1 VTVADKTELE
11 IHIGPD
17 GTVKITTHGLRGEA
31 CIEETKALEQALG
44 RVLRREKTGEYYGQ
58 SASTKAGVR
67 NR

>member
-31 CIEETKALEQALG
+31 CMEETRALEQALG
-44 RVLRREKTGEYYGQ
+44 RVLRREKTSEYYGQ
-58 SASTKAGVR
+58 SASTKAGLR